1 MADSGHIVAHI
12 PQSRQV
18 PHDEHWEAHDVIP
31 SKLLTRG
38 SKYSSFT
45 RVMSIF

>member
-1 MADSGHIVAHI
+1 MADSGQIVAHI

-18 PHDEHWEAHDVIP
+18 PHEEHWEAHDSIP
-31 SKLLTRG
+31 LKLERRG

-45 RVMSIF
+45 RV